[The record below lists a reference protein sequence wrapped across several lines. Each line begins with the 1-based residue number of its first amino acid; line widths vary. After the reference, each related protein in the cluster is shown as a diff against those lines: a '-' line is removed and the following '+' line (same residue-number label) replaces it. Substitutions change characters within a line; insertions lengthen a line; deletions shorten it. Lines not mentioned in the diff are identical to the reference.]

1 MMMHGHYDNYN
12 TQLKSNPLNDEMNK
26 VHINNTAFFPMMEIV
41 NLNFSP
47 DLSALTKEF
56 DIFD

>member
-1 MMMHGHYDNYN
+1 MHGHYDNYN